1 MKAYFIISML
11 VCGGVLPLGLRGPLA
26 AGGGNAAERPDIVLI
41 MADDMGFSDIGCYGG
56 EIKTPNIDAL
66 AREGIRFTRMY
77 NNAFCSPT
85 RASLLTGLYP
95 HQVGLAVLADPVTGP
110 PGPYQRYLSD
120 RCVTIAEV
128 LKQAG
133 YRTEMSG
140 KWHLGESRPYW
151 PVDRGFD
158 HYFGLISG
166 AANYFDITKDKSPKV
181 VRHMAL
187 DGEPYTPP
195 VGGGASTAGTPATE
209 GRGGAGGTTANS
221 GFYMTDAITSHAV
234 AMLRDRGAGDAPLF
248 LYVAY
253 TAPHFPLQA
262 RPEDIAR
269 YAGAYDGGWDSLRC
283 LRYDR
288 QLKMGL
294 WGAETKCSPRDAEV
308 SAWDSLSTD
317 KKKEMAAKMAVYAAQ
332 VDRMDQGIGWI
343 LKQIKTSGREKNTIV
358 IFLSDNGGCAEGGV
372 WGFNKRKNGLPPGG
386 VDSYMSYG
394 QSWANASNTPFRY
407 FKKWLHEGGISTP
420 LIVRWPARIAAGR
433 RGGMVRQVGHVVDLL
448 PTLCAVTGA
457 RYPAKFKGR
466 DIPAPEGQSLLAAIT
481 EGKVSPHR
489 PIYWAL
495 NGHKAVL
502 AGDYKLEAVG
512 EDAPWELYDL
522 SKDRAEL
529 DDLAAKYPG
538 RVKEMADM
546 WQRWADKVGVMKNP
560 PKAKDE

>member
-1 MKAYFIISML
+1 
-11 VCGGVLPLGLRGPLA
+11 
-26 AGGGNAAERPDIVLI
+26 
-41 MADDMGFSDIGCYGG
+41 
-56 EIKTPNIDAL
+56 
-66 AREGIRFTRMY
+66 
-77 NNAFCSPT
+77 
-85 RASLLTGLYP
+85 
-95 HQVGLAVLADPVTGP
+95 
-110 PGPYQRYLSD
+110 
-120 RCVTIAEV
+120 
-128 LKQAG
+128 
-133 YRTEMSG
+133 
-140 KWHLGESRPYW
+140 
-151 PVDRGFD
+151 
-158 HYFGLISG
+158 
-166 AANYFDITKDKSPKV
+166 
-181 VRHMAL
+181 
-187 DGEPYTPP
+187 
-195 VGGGASTAGTPATE
+195 
-209 GRGGAGGTTANS
+209 
-221 GFYMTDAITSHAV
+221 
-234 AMLRDRGAGDAPLF
+234 
-248 LYVAY
+248 
-253 TAPHFPLQA
+253 
-262 RPEDIAR
+262 
-269 YAGAYDGGWDSLRC
+269 
-283 LRYDR
+283 
-288 QLKMGL
+288 
-294 WGAETKCSPRDAEV
+294 
-308 SAWDSLSTD
+308 
-317 KKKEMAAKMAVYAAQ
+317 MAAKMAVYAAQ
-332 VDRMDQGIGWI
+332 VDRMDQGIGRI

-481 EGKVSPHR
+481 EGKASPHR

-495 NGHKAVL
+495 NGHKAIL